1 MDKTNPDYYTEGGID
16 TYDFIRA
23 KDLGYTEGQ
32 IIKYVIRYKKKGGV
46 LDLKKAKWY
55 LNKLIEELE
64 LPPMEYVD

>member
-23 KDLGYTEGQ
+23 KDLNYPEGQ
-32 IIKYVIRYKKKGGV
+32 VVKYIVRNRKKGGV

-55 LNKLIEELE
+55 LDKLIKELE
-64 LPPMEYVD
+64 LRPMEYID